1 MMYFESPINCKELT
15 IEFIQS
21 NAIKKKYTSGAP
33 VLLKDVPI
41 NSTAIIIE
49 GVLKA
54 HLDDD
59 DNSLLLYHISPLNN
73 PMIAIMN
80 MTEVYTAPISITA
93 VENSTLLW
101 LPNNIIAEWQ
111 CKYLSLKKA
120 IINSSE
126 YNINAMVNNVKNL
139 SVQSLENRLFDYLKD
154 KSYLSKEK
162 DIRISRTE
170 ISLDLKTP
178 ISSISR
184 ALKRLEHQHKIIGKP
199 RSIQLV
205 I

>member
-1 MMYFESPINCKELT
+1 MLLESLINCKESTAKL
-15 IEFIQS
+15 ILAH
-21 NAIKKKYTSGAP
+21 AIKKKYLKGDP
-33 VLLKDVPI
+33 ILLKDASI
-41 NSTAIIIE
+41 NSTGIIVK
-49 GVLKA
+49 GLLKA

-126 YNINAMVNNVKNL
+126 YNINAMVNSVKNL